1 MEKVIYK
8 HSLRKLELLTRRR
21 KSSKKPLINEEYNL
35 SLSIDV
41 KFEKECKVLH
51 ALNPGVKSVIVI
63 ESSGLLVLKW
73 SSQDVDTEFT
83 SSYVREFLSLIKMT
97 TNHYGI
103 GDPIGVMLEGKGGFF
118 LVFRSASKNSIV
130 IMIKEETSRSTLRYR
145 LMKDFA
151 VRVEDI
157 LDSF

>member
-1 MEKVIYK
+1 MSQSV
-8 HSLRKLELLTRRR
+8 
-21 KSSKKPLINEEYNL
+21 
-35 SLSIDV
+35 DV
-41 KFEKECKVLH
+41 RFEKECNVLH

-73 SSQDVDTEFT
+73 SFQEVDTEFT
-83 SSYVREFLSLIKMT
+83 SSYVREFLSLVKMT

-103 GDPIGVMLEGKGGFF
+103 GDPIGVMLEGKDGFF
-118 LVFRSASKNSIV
+118 LVFRSESNNSIV

-151 VRVEDI
+151 GRVEDI
-157 LDSF
+157 LENF

>member
-1 MEKVIYK
+1 M
-8 HSLRKLELLTRRR
+8 SQ
-21 KSSKKPLINEEYNL
+21 
-35 SLSIDV
+35 SIDV
-41 KFEKECKVLH
+41 RFEKECNVLH

-63 ESSGLLVLKW
+63 ETSGLLVLHW

-83 SSYVREFLSLIKMT
+83 SSYVREFLSLVKMT
-97 TNHYGI
+97 TNHYEI
-103 GDPIGVMLEGKGGFF
+103 GEPIGVMLEGNLGFF
-118 LVFRSASKNSIV
+118 LVFRSATNNSIV
-130 IMIKEETSRSTLRYR
+130 ILIKEETTRSTLRYR

>member
-1 MEKVIYK
+1 M
-8 HSLRKLELLTRRR
+8 SQ
-21 KSSKKPLINEEYNL
+21 
-35 SLSIDV
+35 SIDIR
-41 KFEKECKVLH
+41 FEKECNVLH

-63 ESSGLLVLKW
+63 ETSGLLVLKW

-83 SSYVREFLSLIKMT
+83 SSYVREFLSLVKMT
-97 TNHYGI
+97 NNHYAI
-103 GDPIGVMLEGKGGFF
+103 GEHIGVMLEGDSGFF
-118 LVFRSASKNSIV
+118 LVFRSATNNSIV
-130 IMIKEETSRSTLRYR
+130 ILIKEETTRSTLRYR